1 MPNNYSVVIRAVQG
15 KSGIIPEKRNYKIIF
30 RNTKRTE
37 DVSAYIND
45 KSLSLKTY
53 VDGPN
58 FIIEIQDV
66 PTVGQLTISCKGKDI
81 EIDALRLIN
90 EDIERIISD
99 LKISTEMKE
108 KIDSI
113 LFGKEPIK
121 KKRIAIRKLSKV
133 GLDKKFVRMFL
144 KLLEYIGEI

>member
-1 MPNNYSVVIRAVQG
+1 MPNNYSVVIRAMEG
-15 KSGIIPEKRNYKIIF
+15 KSGIIPDKRNYKIVF

-37 DVSAYIND
+37 EVSAYMNEN
-45 KSLSLKTY
+45 SLSLKTY

-58 FIIEIQDV
+58 FIIEIKDV

-99 LKISTEMKE
+99 LKISTEM
-108 KIDSI
+108 
-113 LFGKEPIK
+113 
-121 KKRIAIRKLSKV
+121 RRKNRLN
-133 GLDKKFVRMFL
+133 F
-144 KLLEYIGEI
+144 IQ

>member
-1 MPNNYSVVIRAVQG
+1 MN
-15 KSGIIPEKRNYKIIF
+15 E
-30 RNTKRTE
+30 
-37 DVSAYIND
+37 

-58 FIIEIQDV
+58 FIVEIKDV
-66 PTVGQLTISCKGKDI
+66 PTVGQLSISCKGKDI

-108 KIDSI
+108 KIDKI
-113 LFGKEPIK
+113 LFGEEPIK
-121 KKRIAIRKLSKV
+121 KKRIAIRKLNKL
-133 GLDKKFVRMFL
+133 GLDKKFIRMFL